1 MDTKK
6 AEKEKTPDA
15 VPVQG
20 ENWLQ
25 DLLQHMAAQ
34 ENKGAKSPQ
43 GSAEPVSRKTVE
55 RLIDKVTSRS

>member
-6 AEKEKTPDA
+6 PKKEEPVEA

-34 ENKGAKSPQ
+34 ESQ
-43 GSAEPVSRKTVE
+43 GEQNPEGSSCPVSRETVE

>member
-6 AEKEKTPDA
+6 SKKQDPMEA

-20 ENWLQ
+20 EQWLR

-34 ENKGAKSPQ
+34 EGKKESNAKCASD
-43 GSAEPVSRKTVE
+43 PVSRETVE
-55 RLIDKVTSRS
+55 RLIDKVTSRP